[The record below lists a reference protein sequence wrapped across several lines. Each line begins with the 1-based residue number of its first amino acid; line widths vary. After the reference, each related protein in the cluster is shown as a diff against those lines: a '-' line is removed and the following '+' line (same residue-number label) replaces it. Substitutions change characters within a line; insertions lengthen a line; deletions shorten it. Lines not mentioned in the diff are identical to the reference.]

1 MVESYREA
9 GLTCPMCKAP
19 LREFGERLVCDEC
32 QAMLIGLDDFAAA
45 VHELD
50 GNTEAAEVD
59 ALEPTDKTC
68 PRCAAPM
75 STCALK
81 IGRLKL
87 PEYYLHCAAHG
98 VWMPQQTLTA
108 VFARVSYV
116 AHIGRARGR
125 TYGGVSLPPDTG
137 VAYGGMAGAMRSI
150 GSAFG
155 AGVPA
160 DAGLA
165 ITRYRAP
172 RVHSV
177 FVSAFKERRLGCPS
191 CKETALEYCGD
202 RWACQTCRGVFV
214 ETAALASMIAAMT
227 NETWEL
233 PPITG
238 KPGERACPI
247 CNQAMLVEVHEAATI
262 DHCASHGVW
271 FDETELG
278 SILYSAGVG
287 KPKSVG
293 GWLQQ
298 LFHRHGKI
306 D

>member
-1 MVESYREA
+1 
-9 GLTCPMCKAP
+9 MCRAP
-19 LREFGERLVCDEC
+19 LREFGERLVCDDC

-50 GNTEAAEVD
+50 GKIEDPAEVED
-59 ALEPTDKTC
+59 LKPGDKPC
-68 PRCAAPM
+68 PRCATPM
-75 STCALK
+75 STCAVK

-87 PEYYLHCAAHG
+87 SGSYLHCAAHG
-98 VWMPQQTLTA
+98 VWMPQQTLTG
-108 VFARVSYV
+108 VFARVSYL
-116 AHIGRARGR
+116 AHIGRASGR
-125 TYGGVSLPPDTG
+125 TYGGTALPPDTG
-137 VAYGGMAGAMRSI
+137 VAFGGMGGAMRSI

-155 AGVPA
+155 SGAPA

-172 RVHSV
+172 RVHAV
-177 FVSAFKERRLGCPS
+177 FVSAFKERRLGCPACEES
-191 CKETALEYCGD
+191 ALEYCGD
-202 RWACQTCRGVFV
+202 RWVCPTCSGAFV

-233 PPITG
+233 PPIDG
-238 KPGERACPI
+238 KVGQRVCPI
-247 CNQAMLVEVHEAATI
+247 CSQPMLVEVHEAATI
-262 DHCASHGVW
+262 DHCAAHGVW

-278 SILYSAGVG
+278 SILFNAGMG
-287 KPKSVG
+287 KQPRSVG
-293 GWLQQ
+293 GWLKQ